1 MWDTIVSLVH
11 NPFIMAVGGLQL
23 VGGAYS
29 FSTGDWRLGIINCT
43 VGVANSVLSTMK
55 G

>member
-1 MWDTIVSLVH
+1 MIEAIIALVH
-11 NPFIMAVGGLQL
+11 NPFIMAVGGLQM
-23 VGGAYS
+23 VGGVYS

-43 VGVANSVLSTMK
+43 VGVANSVLSTMR